1 MKRLIVTAFL
11 AAAIMFMLIPD
22 SYAPEITERD
32 IMGYDTYR
40 VAEGGAI
47 LDADGVLK
55 GWVLGSTVYDTGW
68 DVKYVITKK
77 TAMTY

>member
-11 AAAIMFMLIPD
+11 AAVILFMLIPD
-22 SYAPEITERD
+22 SYAPEITEHD

-68 DVKYVITKK
+68 DVKYVITGYKP
-77 TAMTY
+77 

>member
-77 TAMTY
+77 QQ

>member
-11 AAAIMFMLIPD
+11 AASIMFILIPD

-32 IMGYDTYR
+32 IMGYDIYR

-55 GWVLGSTVYDTGW
+55 GWALGSTVYDTGW
-68 DVKYVITKK
+68 EVKYVITKK
-77 TAMTY
+77 QQ